1 MKNNVENA
9 TDPPQMQ
16 QQQQSTQQPHSPSQP
31 LLESR
36 VQVSRNSGSQ
46 KGEIDY
52 YYYYGGRRS
61 RRKIPPEG
69 CTSDG
74 SFDCKRWSQEDPHD
88 NIGPYSPK
96 WSPIPM
102 HTGFSGKPP
111 PPSVAPTAARAT
123 AGRSNVGSLG
133 EHAPRCRIST
143 NERSS
148 RIRPTFLQKV
158 I

>member
-69 CTSDG
+69 CWMVPRANEVTSILDTAQAMEV
-74 SFDCKRWSQEDPHD
+74 SIVSV
-88 NIGPYSPK
+88 GP
-96 WSPIPM
+96 
-102 HTGFSGKPP
+102 
-111 PPSVAPTAARAT
+111 R
-123 AGRSNVGSLG
+123 
-133 EHAPRCRIST
+133 
-143 NERSS
+143 
-148 RIRPTFLQKV
+148 RIRTIVLVPIRPNGRPFQCIQASVGNHHQLQLHQQQQELQLV
-158 I
+158 VLM